1 MENLNQTKKS
11 KITKLTTIIV
21 GQEKKWHKCSIHF
34 ENGDQGIVFYS
45 EPPKLV
51 EGDEITYSILNE
63 NGENKLKNVKKVY
76 AEKPTGNSNGFGG
89 FKKNNAE
96 TDKLIARQTSLK
108 CASDLVIAGKIDLK
122 NLFALTNKM
131 TSFILTGEVEQK

>member
-34 ENGDQGIVFYS
+34 ENGDQGIAFYS

-89 FKKNNAE
+89 GFKKNNAE
-96 TDKLIARQTSLK
+96 TDRRIAKQVSIKCSTDLI
-108 CASDLVIAGKIDLK
+108 VAGKADLK
-122 NLFALTNKM
+122 DLFALSEKIYKYLNK
-131 TSFILTGEVEQK
+131 LDD